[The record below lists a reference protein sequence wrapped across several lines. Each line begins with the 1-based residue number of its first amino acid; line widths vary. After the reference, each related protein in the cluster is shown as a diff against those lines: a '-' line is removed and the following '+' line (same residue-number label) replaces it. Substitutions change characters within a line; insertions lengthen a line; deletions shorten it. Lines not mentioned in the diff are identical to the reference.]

1 MAIYLLWSS
10 SVCSVFWLTKSV
22 RWSNEQVRLMA
33 HKGYAFVEFASH
45 EAAAKAIESM
55 HDRKIKVSLLL
66 RSDKSNP
73 LRHPHTVTSATA
85 VAAAPHWSD
94 FLAAGQPHGIAL
106 PPFGGGGYYVC
117 VGQCSMYVW
126 CGCYFVC
133 ANSSSRSSFDIHT
146 YVRTCRRRPRFLL
159 FFFFCYFGRI
169 FFCFCFFCS
178 IER

>member
-1 MAIYLLWSS
+1 
-10 SVCSVFWLTKSV
+10 
-22 RWSNEQVRLMA
+22 MA

-55 HDRKIKVSLLL
+55 HDRKIKVSLL

-117 VGQCSMYVW
+117 VGQCSMYV
-126 CGCYFVC
+126 CSMFCYFVC
-133 ANSSSRSSFDIHT
+133 ANSSSRSSLTYIPT
-146 YVRTCRRRPRFLL
+146 YVLVEGGHVIFLL
-159 FFFFCYFGRI
+159 FFSVISAAVI
-169 FFCFCFFCS
+169 FVLLFS
-178 IER
+178 VQLNAERFR